1 MAVVSK
7 RSRSDDP
14 VSIDGLD
21 EAVLRGMYR
30 AMLLTRS
37 VEERGH
43 SLYRQGRIPGSFY
56 TGRGNEA
63 AAVGVAWA
71 MAAQDVGCPTQR
83 DLGVHIVRGMA
94 PWRIIAQYLGRSGG
108 PTRGRDG
115 NVHLGD
121 VGLGTLTMVSHLPAM
136 LPVAVGCALAFRV
149 RNEPRVALGWLG
161 DGGSARGDAH
171 EAMNLAGVR
180 RLPVVFVLDNNG
192 FAYSTPAHLE
202 YGVTHL
208 AERAAAYGFP
218 GAGRRRHGRRRRLPR
233 RAPRDRARARRRRAD
248 AARARDDAHGGPRR
262 ARRRLLR
269 AAGDAR
275 GLARARSRSRCCAR
289 ACWRPAAASTRP
301 PTRPCCSEVAR
312 EVDVAVELAL
322 ASEWP
327 DPATLADGVY
337 R

>member
-7 RSRSDDP
+7 RSRSDGP

-30 AMLLTRS
+30 AMVLTRCI
-37 VEERGH
+37 EERGH

-63 AAVGVAWA
+63 AAVGTAWA

-83 DLGVHIVRGMA
+83 DLGVHVVRGMA

-149 RNEPRVALGWLG
+149 RDEPRVALGWLG

-192 FAYSTPAHLE
+192 FAYSTPSHLG

-218 GAGRRRHGRRRRLPR
+218 GEVVDGTDVVAVH
-233 RAPRDRARARRRRAD
+233 RAAHRAIERARSGGGPTLLELVTMRMEGHAVH
-248 AARARDDAHGGPRR
+248 DDAFYVPPEMLAAWRER
-262 ARRRLLR
+262 DPIALLR
-269 AAGDAR
+269 ARLLAAGGEFDE
-275 GLARARSRSRCCAR
+275 
-289 ACWRPAAASTRP
+289 AADEAL
-301 PTRPCCSEVAR
+301 CSDVAR

-327 DPATLADGVY
+327 DPGTLADGVY

>member
-1 MAVVSK
+1 
-7 RSRSDDP
+7 
-14 VSIDGLD
+14 
-21 EAVLRGMYR
+21 
-30 AMLLTRS
+30 MLLTRS
-37 VEERGH
+37 IEERGH
-43 SLYRQGRIPGSFY
+43 ALYRQGRIPGSFY

-94 PWRIIAQYLGRSGG
+94 PWRIIAQYLGRSDG

-171 EAMNLAGVR
+171 EAMNFAGVR
-180 RLPVVFVLDNNG
+180 RLPIVFVLDNNG

-202 YGVTHL
+202 YGVD
-208 AERAAAYGFP
+208 APRRARGRLRLRR
-218 GAGRRRHGRRRRLPR
+218 AGRRRHRRRRRLPR
-233 RAPRDRARARRRRAD
+233 RAGGDRARAQRRRAD
-248 AARARDDAHGGPRR
+248 AARARDAAHGGARG
-262 ARRRLLR
+262 ARRRVLR
-269 AAGDAR
+269 AARAAR
-275 GLARARSRSRCCAR
+275 RLARARSDRAPAR
-289 ACWRPAAASTRP
+289 APAGARRQRSTRP
-301 PTRPCCSEVAR
+301 PTRRSAAR
-312 EVDVAVELAL
+312 SRARWTWRSSSRWP
-322 ASEWP
+322 ASGP
-327 DPATLADGVY
+327 I
-337 R
+337 RRR

>member
-7 RSRSDDP
+7 RSRGDVPDGAE
-14 VSIDGLD
+14 GLD

-37 VEERGH
+37 IEERGH
-43 SLYRQGRIPGSFY
+43 SLYRQGRVPGSFY

-121 VGLGTLTMVSHLPAM
+121 LGLGTLTMVSHLPAM

-192 FAYSTPAHLE
+192 FAYSTPSHLE
-202 YGVTHL
+202 YGVEHL

-218 GAGRRRHGRRRRLPR
+218 GVS
-233 RAPRDRARARRRRAD
+233 AD
-248 AARARDDAHGGPRR
+248 GNDPEAMF
-262 ARRRLLR
+262 
-269 AAGDAR
+269 
-275 GLARARSRSRCCAR
+275 
-289 ACWRPAAASTRP
+289 
-301 PTRPCCSEVAR
+301 EVVRIAR
-312 EVDVAVELAL
+312 ERAL
-322 ASEWP
+322 AGEGP
-327 DPATLADGVY
+327 TLEDRKSVV
-337 R
+337 

>member
-94 PWRIIAQYLGRSGG
+94 PWRILAQYLGRSDG
-108 PTRGRDG
+108 PTQGRDG

-121 VGLGTLTMVSHLPAM
+121 AGLGTLTMVSHLPAM

-149 RNEPRVALGWLG
+149 RKEPRADEL
-161 DGGSARGDAH
+161 R
-171 EAMNLAGVR
+171 
-180 RLPVVFVLDNNG
+180 
-192 FAYSTPAHLE
+192 
-202 YGVTHL
+202 
-208 AERAAAYGFP
+208 
-218 GAGRRRHGRRRRLPR
+218 R
-233 RAPRDRARARRRRAD
+233 RAPPPAGLRARRRRLRVFHAR
-248 AARARDDAHGGPRR
+248 AARVRRHAPRR
-262 ARRRLLR
+262 ASGRVRLRRR
-269 AAGDAR
+269 
-275 GLARARSRSRCCAR
+275 
-289 ACWRPAAASTRP
+289 
-301 PTRPCCSEVAR
+301 
-312 EVDVAVELAL
+312 
-322 ASEWP
+322 
-327 DPATLADGVY
+327 
-337 R
+337 